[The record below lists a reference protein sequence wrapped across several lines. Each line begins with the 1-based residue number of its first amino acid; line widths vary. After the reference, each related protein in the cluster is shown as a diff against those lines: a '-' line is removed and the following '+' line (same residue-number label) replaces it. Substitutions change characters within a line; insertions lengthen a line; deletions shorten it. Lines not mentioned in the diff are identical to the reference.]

1 MKLKNVNLLLIIIML
16 VSLLAGCGQKT
27 KINTGEIKNFSE
39 PMLESI
45 LTAADKDDYTSYSKD
60 FSNKMKEAVNES
72 NFKEMNKL
80 IKEKIG
86 NYESKQFVEAQTQ
99 GDYIS
104 AIYKAKYSNEPKDV
118 MISITFNKD
127 DETHKVEGLR
137 MVSPKLA
144 GK

>member
-1 MKLKNVNLLLIIIML
+1 MKLKKGYLLLMIVML

-27 KINTGEIKNFSE
+27 KINTEEIKSFSE
-39 PMLESI
+39 PLLENI
-45 LTAADKDDYTSYSKD
+45 LVAADKDDYSSYSKD
-60 FSNKMKEAVNES
+60 FSGKMKEAVNES
-72 NFKEMNKL
+72 NFKAQNKL

-86 NYESKQFVEAQTQ
+86 NYESKQFVDAQAQ
-99 GDYIS
+99 GNYIS
-104 AIYKAKYSNEPKDV
+104 AIYKAKYSDEPKDV

-137 MVSPKLA
+137 MVSPKLT